1 VVAVEFRSNPLNYLA
16 EISLSADPG
25 FGGVESRRA
34 PRERVLLQARVSYAG
49 GSTSFPCLVTQI
61 SATGAKIAINDE
73 AAMPEYFQ
81 IAIPQ
86 RGIDSGAR
94 LVWRRAGYA
103 GIAFENV
110 PTAEVAADASQDP
123 NTRLQALEAENNAQ
137 RATIEQLTAQ
147 LSRFVD
153 GY

>member
-25 FGGVESRRA
+25 FSGAEARRA

-49 GSTSFPCLVTQI
+49 GSITFPCLVTQS
-61 SATGAKIAINDE
+61 SATGGKIAINDD
-73 AAMPEYFQ
+73 AAVPEYFQ

-86 RGIDSGAR
+86 RGIDCGAR
-94 LVWRRAGYA
+94 LVWHRAGHA
-103 GIAFENV
+103 GIAFEDAPAAQV
-110 PTAEVAADASQDP
+110 VADASQDP
-123 NTRLQALEAENNAQ
+123 NTRSHALEAEKNAP
-137 RATIEQLTAQ
+137 RATIEQLSAQ
-147 LSRFVD
+147 LNRFAD

>member
-1 VVAVEFRSNPLNYLA
+1 MEFRSNRLNYLA

-25 FGGVESRRA
+25 FSGAEARRA
-34 PRERVLLQARVSYAG
+34 PRERVLLQASVSYAG

-61 SATGAKIAINDE
+61 SATGAKIAVNDDV
-73 AAMPEYFQ
+73 AMPEYFQ

-86 RGIDSGAR
+86 RGTDCGAR
-94 LVWRRAGYA
+94 LVWRRAGHA
-103 GIAFENV
+103 GIAFEDAPAAAV
-110 PTAEVAADASQDP
+110 VADASHDP

-137 RATIEQLTAQ
+137 RATIDQLTAQ
-147 LSRFVD
+147 LKRFVD